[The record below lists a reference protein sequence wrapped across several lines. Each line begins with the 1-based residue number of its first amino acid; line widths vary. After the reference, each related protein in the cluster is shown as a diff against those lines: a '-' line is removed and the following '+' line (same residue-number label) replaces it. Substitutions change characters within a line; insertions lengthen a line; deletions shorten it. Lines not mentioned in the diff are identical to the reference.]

1 MACEHLEQRGEWQG
15 EANVRGQS
23 VEDMF
28 NGIMEKYLKQ
38 SGFKLVPKPEDLKSV
53 YGVRTM
59 LISNRA
65 RGKPEDLKSVYGVRT
80 TGRAHGIEPD
90 FMIRNPSNGR
100 TVFIEIK
107 RQKDEGNAH
116 ERACKYMMPGI
127 VKAMQEVGNQPS
139 NILPMWW
146 IFTNGIAKDPNYR
159 QAITFWFRGIA
170 GNMLL
175 WEDVR
180 DHNPVTDHFEK
191 HIRDMLV

>member
-38 SGFKLVPKPEDLKSV
+38 SGFKLVP
-53 YGVRTM
+53 
-59 LISNRA
+59 
-65 RGKPEDLKSVYGVRT
+65 KPEDLKSVYGVRT